1 MVILVDLANS
11 CQMALRASQDASTAD
26 EQGPL
31 LKELKKGRA
40 ISLFALAMLHTTEAR
55 VAPSADSQV
64 SDGPGLFSNPLLL
77 SGFR

>member
-1 MVILVDLANS
+1 MILLVDLPNS
-11 CQMALRASQDASTAD
+11 CQIALRASQDASTVD
-26 EQGPL
+26 ERGPL
-31 LKELKKGRA
+31 LEKLKKRQA
-40 ISLFALAMLHTTEAR
+40 ISLFALAILHTTEAR